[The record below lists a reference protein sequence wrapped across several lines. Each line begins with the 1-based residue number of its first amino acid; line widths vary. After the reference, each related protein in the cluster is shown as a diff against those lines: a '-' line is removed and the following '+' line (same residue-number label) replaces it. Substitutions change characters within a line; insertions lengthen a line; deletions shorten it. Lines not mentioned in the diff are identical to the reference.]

1 MNDSIAV
8 FYSKCSVEFNV
19 GLTVVTSLLMVAAV
33 VGNIMIFVAV
43 YSTQNLKTGANYYIV
58 NMAFADLLLV
68 IVVGP
73 WSILYSLRDLKMFAS
88 IEMSLMSVLCK
99 SVVFVGNVSSTVSIA
114 SFVLITVDRFIA
126 CVYPLKMKL
135 ITGKF
140 RRIVLFLTWILA
152 VPLNFHLFYYSSL
165 HSMCDWGKW
174 GNCYFLLRW
183 FYPILL
189 RSSHPHNRSLLL
201 RNKIAE
207 ASSTTG
213 QFTRTCQYQTTEAE
227 PKLFAI
233 TTSIVSACFI
243 CWTPYYLVRFL
254 LNFKPSLL
262 TGSECKMLVS
272 YLFFPLVST
281 VINPVILF
289 LFGTNYRAAL
299 SSCFVCLCNSSRNRA
314 HWNTQLKDVVEVFPQ
329 DFFQT
334 KRWSC

>member
-1 MNDSIAV
+1 MNDSIAF

-19 GLTVVTSLLMVAAV
+19 GLAVVTSLLMVAAV

-140 RRIVLFLTWILA
+140 RRIVLFLTLILA

-165 HSMCDWGKW
+165 HSMCD
-174 GNCYFLLRW
+174 
-183 FYPILL
+183 
-189 RSSHPHNRSLLL
+189 
-201 RNKIAE
+201 
-207 ASSTTG
+207 
-213 QFTRTCQYQTTEAE
+213 
-227 PKLFAI
+227 
-233 TTSIVSACFI
+233 
-243 CWTPYYLVRFL
+243 
-254 LNFKPSLL
+254 
-262 TGSECKMLVS
+262 
-272 YLFFPLVST
+272 
-281 VINPVILF
+281 
-289 LFGTNYRAAL
+289 
-299 SSCFVCLCNSSRNRA
+299 
-314 HWNTQLKDVVEVFPQ
+314 
-329 DFFQT
+329 
-334 KRWSC
+334 